1 MYIHSTHIVHTH
13 TYTNTQIS
21 ACYLQRNSKHIP
33 VVSDFTDLKFALCVL
48 HADLK
53 VRLESIDAKFKQ
65 QAQELECMRERL
77 QYAESGQHEAL
88 ARGRLLEKQ
97 QRELLEDQ
105 RRRRMDTTPHTQVS
119 LVVLEIMWI

>member
-1 MYIHSTHIVHTH
+1 MLL
-13 TYTNTQIS
+13 
-21 ACYLQRNSKHIP
+21 AEKNSKHIP
-33 VVSDFTDLKFALCVL
+33 VIIHKTSDFTDLKFTFYVL

-53 VRLESIDAKFKQ
+53 VRLESIDVKFKQ

-97 QRELLEDQ
+97 QRELLEEQ
-105 RRRRMDTTPHTQVS
+105 RRGRGRMDTTPHTQVS
-119 LVVLEIMWI
+119 LVVLPQAYESHHSPHCGSS

>member
-1 MYIHSTHIVHTH
+1 M
-13 TYTNTQIS
+13 YTNTQIFCLLL
-21 ACYLQRNSKHIP
+21 AEKNSKHIP
-33 VVSDFTDLKFALCVL
+33 VVDQCIAQDSDFTDLKLYVL

-88 ARGRLLEKQ
+88 ARGRLLEKH
-97 QRELLEDQ
+97 QRELLEEQ
-105 RRRRMDTTPHTQVS
+105 TRRRGRMDTTPHTQV
-119 LVVLEIMWI
+119 